1 MCFLFLFCIIKI
13 KCLFFTFIFLFIW
26 MQVLFFLIFYSLFC
40 FFIFVIFYKKIIITV
55 FPFPC
60 FICPA
65 PAPGAGIVNFC
76 CRGKELV
83 NCHLEGCRIGLTT
96 TTRTWLWNIS
106 GQVRLISGPRFCH
119 LGGCRIGLAETDNGS
134 EWTGSDRL
142 TDRPSELIYRIPPEE
157 GTGGSCT
164 TNEDLKALGK
174 VHNGRH
180 EICEGNCTMDAMKF
194 VHTRKALREL
204 WDE

>member
-1 MCFLFLFCIIKI
+1 MGTRDENSLKSPPWKHTWWSELLSFLFFIFMCFLFLFCIIKI

-134 EWTGSDRL
+134 EWTGSDRH
-142 TDRPSELIYRIPPEE
+142 TDRPSELIYRIW
-157 GTGGSCT
+157 TLQCMASRIST
-164 TNEDLKALGK
+164 S
-174 VHNGRH
+174 
-180 EICEGNCTMDAMKF
+180 F
-194 VHTRKALREL
+194 
-204 WDE
+204 